1 MSHPLRRIV
10 PFIGFRIV
18 LMATGL
24 VMMAGSLAA
33 QIRPA
38 FTPPVTRAVVVGI
51 SEYRDTSLGDLRFA
65 HRDAEAF
72 AAYLLSEA
80 GGAIP
85 AEHLRLLLN
94 GDATHGNV
102 VAALDWIQEETGPG
116 ERAILFFSG
125 HGDAQSGGSRAGY
138 LLCTDAVVRKYSMSG
153 ALALS
158 ALQEAITTMSVEK
171 GGEVLFI
178 ADACRSGG
186 LQDNAGIRVFGDDL
200 ARQYTHELKILSC
213 QPHELSHEGPQWGG
227 GQGAF
232 TWHLLEGLLGLAD
245 QNGDELISLYE
256 LAAHVKQEVSRDMM
270 PVRQVPLV
278 RGDETR
284 IIGRIHGPTLARLNR
299 EKGRELMT
307 ILPALPRSNKY
318 DRLLAGTD
326 SVTLDL
332 YRAFRTA
339 LEEKRLL
346 HPAGDCAD
354 HYYNL
359 LVQDSSLAAIHAD
372 LRRDLVAHLQMDA
385 QHALNQYLQLDIQQ
399 LSRSAP
405 LLKEQFAGYPAYLE
419 RAAELLG
426 PHDPRTRTLL
436 ARLHLFQ
443 GLRLNYAARTQRDW
457 ATIKPIIHHLQASLD
472 QEPDNAVAA
481 FFLMDIYAFR
491 VIEYDSA
498 QFYYHK
504 ASDMDPG
511 WLAPHAWW
519 GYYLSRQFKRFD
531 EASVVIDQA
540 LAIDAT
546 HNFTLKA
553 KASLLYFREQ
563 WEEAMAVYYQALQ
576 SQPDDHL
583 AWLNIGACLQ
593 NLGRLDEAQTAFET
607 SLVMQPDQFTG
618 YFMLGYLFVQKEL
631 YDAAEAA
638 YLTAAEKDPRHV
650 SLRYRM
656 ADLYFKT
663 GSWTD
668 LEEQCTLLETLAPD
682 AYFAPYFRACKASFE
697 NNEKEAMAQLTI
709 ALQSINVKM
718 TECECEP
725 LRSWLFEKPA
735 FRKKA
740 EQFQLENK

>member
-1 MSHPLRRIV
+1 MTIHPTV
-10 PFIGFRIV
+10 THPGCRIV

-51 SEYRDTSLGDLRFA
+51 SEYRDTTLGDLRFA

-186 LQDNAGIRVFGDDL
+186 LQDNAGIRVFGDGL

-245 QNGDELISLYE
+245 QNGDELISLFE
-256 LAAHVKQEVSRDMM
+256 LAAHVKQEVSLDMM

-372 LRRDLVAHLQMDA
+372 LQRDLVAHLQMDA

-399 LSRSAP
+399 LSRSAH

-419 RAAELLG
+419 RAAKLLG
-426 PHDPRTRTLL
+426 PHDPRTRTLN
-436 ARLHLFQ
+436 ARRHLFE
-443 GLRLNYAARTQRDW
+443 GMIMMYANRTRKDRE
-457 ATIKPIIHHLQASLD
+457 TVDPIVQVLQTSL
-472 QEPDNAVAA
+472 EEEHDNPIAA
-481 FFLMDIYAFR
+481 FFLMDVFAFR
-491 VIEYDSA
+491 LMHYDSA
-498 QFYYHK
+498 HMYYNK
-504 ASDMDPG
+504 AVELDPG

-519 GYYLSRQFKRFD
+519 GYYLSYFNRFD
-531 EASVVIDQA
+531 DAVAAIEKALVIDS
-540 LAIDAT
+540 T

-553 KASLLYFREQ
+553 KAGLLFFREQ
-563 WEEAMAVYYQALQ
+563 WESSMAVYYQALQ
-576 SQPDDHL
+576 YKPDDHIS
-583 AWLNIGACLQ
+583 WLNIGACLQ
-593 NLGRLDEAQTAFET
+593 NLGRFDEALTAFET
-607 SLVMQPDQFTG
+607 SLVLQPDQFTG
-618 YFMLGYLFVQKEL
+618 YFMMGQALVGQGHFE
-631 YDAAEAA
+631 AAEEVYAK
-638 YLTAAEKDPRHV
+638 AAEKDPTHIP
-650 SLRYRM
+650 LRYGL
-656 ADLYFKT
+656 ADLYVK
-663 GSWTD
+663 SEKWNK
-668 LEEQCTLLETLAPD
+668 LEEQCALLESLAPD
-682 AYFAPYFRACKASFE
+682 THFSSYFRACKAAAQ
-697 NNEKEAMAQLTI
+697 NNEKQAFDWLNQALKISAATI
-709 ALQSINVKM
+709 
-718 TECECEP
+718 TECDCEP
-725 LRSWLFEKPA
+725 LKSWFVDKPA
-735 FRKKA
+735 FRDLVKPY
-740 EQFQLENK
+740 LSNNK